1 MLDFAADFIASI
13 IELALEPWI
22 DKLSKSGNPEKETSS
37 LRRTSGNKDDNFSD

>member
-22 DKLSKSGNPEKETSS
+22 DKLSKKRKSRKRNKQPETDE
-37 LRRTSGNKDDNFSD
+37 RQ

>member
-22 DKLSKSGNPEKETSS
+22 DKLSNPEKETSS